1 MRNRMNHLSLI
12 ICIFTVSLTADQ
24 LLACPFCGPAAP
36 SLSEQIAAFDVVVL
50 GKFSGGEKADR
61 SREFA
66 GITQFEI
73 VEIVKGEDSLLE
85 KGDRVELDRYRHSE
99 AGALVLL
106 MANQVDKRPKWKLF
120 IDMTPASF
128 EYLANAPGQE
138 VPTTQRLSYYI
149 KFLEHD
155 DQTIASDAFSEF
167 AIAPYDDIVP
177 LAPLMDRKK
186 IRSWLANP
194 KDPADRFVRLGLY
207 GLMMGLCGQPED
219 AEFLKSIVVNNSNDY
234 QFGIDG
240 MTSGYLL
247 LAGENGFDVLEN
259 EVLSSPTASYTDVFP
274 TLQALRFMW
283 TYSKDES
290 AKPHLRR
297 AMRSLLSKPQIADL
311 VILDLARWKDWE
323 SMDKIVSHYGKA
335 DYDVPSIKRAIF
347 RYLLVAERV
356 PSVEGEP
363 DQNVVKAKKYLSVLK
378 TKDPKTEKEAQRYFF
393 E

>member
-1 MRNRMNHLSLI
+1 MRNRMNHLYVLI
-12 ICIFTVSLTADQ
+12 CLYAVSLTANN
-24 LLACPFCGPAAP
+24 LLACPFCGEAAP
-36 SLSEQIAAFDVVVL
+36 SFSEQIAAYDVVVL

-73 VEIVKGEDSLLE
+73 VEIVKGQDSLLE
-85 KGDRVELDRYRHSE
+85 KGDHVELDRYRHSE

-106 MANQVDKRPKWKLF
+106 MANHVDKRLKWNLF

-128 EYLANAPGQE
+128 DYLSNAPGQE
-138 VPTTQRLSYYI
+138 VPTTQRLTYYI
-149 KFLEHD
+149 HFLEHD

-167 AIAPYDDIVP
+167 AIAPYKDIVP
-177 LAPLMDRKK
+177 LAPLMNRKK
-186 IRSWLANP
+186 VRSWLANP

-207 GLMMGLCGQPED
+207 GLMIGLCGQPED
-219 AEFLKSIVVNNSNDY
+219 ADFLKSIILKNPEDY
-234 QFGIDG
+234 KFGIDG

-247 LAGENGFDVLEN
+247 LAGEKGFEVLEN
-259 EVLSSPTASYTDVFP
+259 ELLSLPTASYTDVFP

-283 TYSKDES
+283 TYSENES
-290 AKPHLRR
+290 SKPHLRR

-323 SMDKIVSHYGKA
+323 SMDKIVSFYGKGE
-335 DYDVPSIKRAIF
+335 YDVPSIKRAIF

-356 PSVEGEP
+356 RSIDGEP
-363 DQNVVKAKKYLSVLK
+363 DQNVAKAKKYLRKLK
-378 TKDPKTEKEAQRYFF
+378 QEDPRTAKEAQRYFF